1 MEFSEYQKLAKT
13 TAVYPDEYKIYYPA
27 LGLTSEAGEIAN
39 KVKKRMRGDGEL
51 DREDLEKELG
61 DALWYLGM
69 MCNDLGLDLDS
80 IAIKNLE
87 KLKSRKE
94 RGVLKGSGDNR

>member
-1 MEFSEYQKLAKT
+1 MASWIGK
-13 TAVYPDEYKIYYPA
+13 
-27 LGLTSEAGEIAN
+27 N
-39 KVKKRMRGDGEL
+39 
-51 DREDLEKELG
+51 LEKELG

>member
-51 DREDLEKELG
+51 DREE
-61 DALWYLGM
+61 
-69 MCNDLGLDLDS
+69 S
-80 IAIKNLE
+80 
-87 KLKSRKE
+87 
-94 RGVLKGSGDNR
+94 